1 MSQALTSMLVH
12 EGELFMNEMA
22 HTLARD
28 QVEFLEKQVSQLAQE
43 AIKAR
48 RAVLSYQNR
57 NGMVSPQATT
67 ETISTIVAQL
77 EAQRT
82 ELETRLRALQ
92 SYLVPDHPNIV
103 EIEQQS
109 ETVHNQIAPE
119 QTGTAASREREDQ
132 YG

>member
-1 MSQALTSMLVH
+1 MEELRDYYLSWVSIEYDDYTGVLIIKSEGFDPKMSQALTSMLVH

-57 NGMVSPQATT
+57 NGMVSPQAPT
-67 ETISTIVAQL
+67 ETISNIADHL
-77 EAQRT
+77 EAHT
-82 ELETRLRALQ
+82 IELETQPKALK
-92 SYLVPDHPNIV
+92 SY
-103 EIEQQS
+103 
-109 ETVHNQIAPE
+109 
-119 QTGTAASREREDQ
+119 
-132 YG
+132 

>member
-1 MSQALTSMLVH
+1 MLVH

-48 RAVLSYQNR
+48 REVLSYQNR

-67 ETISTIVAQL
+67 ETNSTIVAHT
-77 EAQRT
+77 EAQPH
-82 ELETRLRALQ
+82 ELKKRLRALQ
-92 SYLVPDHPNIV
+92 SYL
-103 EIEQQS
+103 
-109 ETVHNQIAPE
+109 
-119 QTGTAASREREDQ
+119 REKHRRHGKERIKTSKYQ
-132 YG
+132 YTP